1 MGTPKFSF
9 SFDTF
14 LVTFQDFQNFHY
26 CEFASWLVQSK
37 PLGNPPEE
45 RLPGNNWPPKPL
57 GNLPPHPEE
66 RRSPI
71 VIVPV
76 PWLFVRSVVTKN
88 PLSSSSVNC
97 PSSVSREKLLMVS
110 KLISG
115 SRALPLALCKRPARL
130 TWSACSKTPACAP
143 STPSVWPS
151 CQRIF
156 SSPEESVANEPKSS
170 IYFTLYSAFKIHK
183 DYYSVSSQNLHIFSA
198 PFTSKESTAWT
209 FRLIIDLHPVEAI
222 VSLVDLPS
230 YRTSFFFSFF

>member
-1 MGTPKFSF
+1 METERKKILDLAPRF
-9 SFDTF
+9 
-14 LVTFQDFQNFHY
+14 Y
-26 CEFASWLVQSK
+26 CF
-37 PLGNPPEE
+37 
-45 RLPGNNWPPKPL
+45 
-57 GNLPPHPEE
+57 
-66 RRSPI
+66 
-71 VIVPV
+71 
-76 PWLFVRSVVTKN
+76 KN
-88 PLSSSSVNC
+88 PHTNRFLC
-97 PSSVSREKLLMVS
+97 IL
-110 KLISG
+110 G

-130 TWSACSKTPACAP
+130 TWSACSKTPTCAP

-170 IYFTLYSAFKIHK
+170 IYCTLYSAFKIHK

-230 YRTSFFFSFF
+230 YRTSFFFSFFWSHVCIWNSNLSEQDEHQCMNPINYKKFRVNVWECRVLYSHGLFSYNKYYSTVYNKNHLFLMCVEQNLSLN